1 MLGICKIRR
10 DVMQLAGLSWL
21 QGGQEFDVG
30 ILDMQMPEMD
40 GVELA
45 LAIRETHD
53 KRSLPLILL
62 SSLGQLGHD
71 EWEVEQADF
80 SALLSKPVKPSP
92 ILNALMELFPL
103 SQSNSFTV
111 EQIGLRSTDRWA
123 HVFL

>member
-45 LAIRETHD
+45 LANPGNT
-53 KRSLPLILL
+53 
-62 SSLGQLGHD
+62 
-71 EWEVEQADF
+71 
-80 SALLSKPVKPSP
+80 
-92 ILNALMELFPL
+92 
-103 SQSNSFTV
+103 
-111 EQIGLRSTDRWA
+111 
-123 HVFL
+123 